1 MNHHL
6 NDFNEYLHFA
16 SYALDFVLIAAGFW
30 MATTARQMQMRGAV
44 GSTLRQV
51 SIGAVVLGFA
61 HLIETV
67 LFEVFDVGTEANEL
81 VHRVIILVG
90 FLFIA
95 NGLRQFA
102 RSLKSLLKVKAPQ

>member
-1 MNHHL
+1 MTEHSHDL
-6 NDFNEYLHFA
+6 HEYFHFV

-30 MATTARQMQMRGAV
+30 MAQTARRMQMKGTV
-44 GSTLRQV
+44 GSTLKQV
-51 SIGAVVLGFA
+51 SAGAVVLGFA

-67 LFEVFDVGTEANEL
+67 LFEVFGVGVEANEL
-81 VHRVIILVG
+81 IHRVIILVG

-102 RSLKSLLKVKAPQ
+102 QSLRSMLKVKAPQ

>member
-1 MNHHL
+1 MNDLH
-6 NDFNEYLHFA
+6 DYLHLA
-16 SYALDFVLIAAGFW
+16 SYTLDFILIAAGFW
-30 MATTARQMQMRGAV
+30 MAHTARQMRMRGAV

-81 VHRVIILVG
+81 VHRIIILIG

-102 RSLKSLLKVKAPQ
+102 SSLKALLKTRSPQ

>member
-1 MNHHL
+1 MNAHIENLH
-6 NDFNEYLHFA
+6 DYLHFI

-30 MATTARQMQMRGAV
+30 MANTARHLQMRGAV
-44 GSTLRQV
+44 GSTLKQV
-51 SIGAVVLGFA
+51 SVGAVVLGFA

-81 VHRVIILVG
+81 IHRIIILAG

-102 RSLKSLLKVKAPQ
+102 RSLRSLLKVKVPQ

>member
-6 NDFNEYLHFA
+6 NHVNEYLHLA
-16 SYALDFVLIAAGFW
+16 SYTLDFVLIAAGFW
-30 MATTARQMQMRGAV
+30 MANTARQMQMRGAV

-81 VHRVIILVG
+81 VHRVIILIG

-102 RSLKSLLKVKAPQ
+102 RSLKSLIKAKAPQ